1 MNVYDFDKT
10 VFLRES
16 SSLFYFFCARRHPK
30 LLLQLPKAGWQGLRC
45 ALHRITL
52 KEFKEAFHGYL
63 RMLEDTE
70 SLAEQFWDAHERE
83 IPVWLP
89 PLLPKGGL
97 VISASP
103 EFLIAPM
110 CRRLGL
116 RSMGTRMDVHTGR
129 ITGENCRGAEKPR
142 RFREEYPDAAVEV
155 FYSDSLAD
163 TPMAELA
170 DKAWIVRGNELS
182 PWPKENKSAE
192 KPNRGKE
199 GVV

>member
-16 SSLFYFFCARRHPK
+16 SSLFFLFCLRKHPS
-30 LLLQLPKAGWQGLRC
+30 LLVCLPKIGWYGLQC
-45 ALHRITL
+45 AVKRITL
-52 KEFKEAFHGYL
+52 RDFKEAFHGYL
-63 RMLEDTE
+63 RRLDDAEA
-70 SLAEQFWDAHERE
+70 LAERFWDAHESE
-83 IPVWLP
+83 IPAWLP

-116 RSMGTRMDVHTGR
+116 MWMGTRMDVHTGR
-129 ITGENCRGAEKPR
+129 ITGENCRGAEKAR
-142 RFREEYPDAAVEV
+142 RFREKFPDAAVEV

-163 TPMAELA
+163 SPMARLA
-170 DKAWIVRGNELS
+170 DEAWIVRGNELS
-182 PWPKENKSAE
+182 PWPKE
-192 KPNRGKE
+192 PQTGI
-199 GVV
+199 

>member
-16 SSLFYFFCARRHPK
+16 SSLFFVFCAKKHPK
-30 LLLQLPKAGWQGLRC
+30 ALLNLPRAGLFGLLF
-45 ALHRITL
+45 ALRLCSLT
-52 KEFKEAFHGYL
+52 KFKESFHAYL
-63 RMLEDTE
+63 RFIPDAAE
-70 SLAEQFWDAHERE
+70 LAEAFWAEHERE
-83 IPVWLP
+83 IPGWLP

-116 RSMGTRMDVHTGR
+116 KYMGTRMDIHTGC
-129 ITGENCRGAEKPR
+129 ITGLNCRGAEKPK
-142 RFREEYPDAAVEV
+142 RFRLSYPEEAVDV

-170 DKAWIVRGNELS
+170 AEAWLVHGHDLT
-182 PWPKENKSAE
+182 PWPKETQ
-192 KPNRGKE
+192 PG
-199 GVV
+199 

>member
-16 SSLFYFFCARRHPK
+16 SSLFYLFCAKKHPK
-30 LLLQLPKAGWQGLRC
+30 LWLQLPRIGWFGLLRG
-45 ALHRITL
+45 LKRISL
-52 KEFKEAFHGYL
+52 KQFKEAFHAYL
-63 RMLEDTE
+63 RKLENAE
-70 SLAEQFWDAHERE
+70 ALAEQFWDAHERE
-83 IPVWLP
+83 IPTWLP

-116 RSMGTRMDVHTGR
+116 QWMGTRMDVHTGR

-142 RFREEYPDAAVEV
+142 RFRERYPDAAVDV

-163 TPMAELA
+163 SPMAELA
-170 DKAWIVRGNELS
+170 DEAWIVRGNELS
-182 PWPKENKSAE
+182 PWPKETQN
-192 KPNRGKE
+192 G
-199 GVV
+199 